1 MRNLYKNHRK
11 KGFYTNSLLRFKISC
26 KKEYIPVGCVP
37 STAVAVSPAM
47 HAPCHTCPP
56 PCHTCHAMHAS
67 VPHIPPPHP
76 PLLPSMPPFT
86 THAPFT
92 MHACPFHHTCP
103 PSLCVPPPFT
113 THTPLHNASVPPLP
127 CLPPP
132 QPDRMT
138 DACENIIF
146 PQPLL
151 RTVKIEIQF
160 GQHHSIFN
168 CAAAENK
175 MGWFISLSKWV
186 YDILTIIRFVS
197 LPYPV
202 GNSRIWSKTSFH
214 RINWKIPW
222 PNLNTIDI

>member
-1 MRNLYKNHRK
+1 
-11 KGFYTNSLLRFKISC
+11 
-26 KKEYIPVGCVP
+26 
-37 STAVAVSPAM
+37 M
-47 HAPCHTCPP
+47 HAPCHTHPP
-56 PCHTCHAMHAS
+56 AMHAPLATHTPPAMHAS

-76 PLLPSMPPFT
+76 PPFCQACPLHRTCPPSLCMPAPFT
-86 THAPFT
+86 THAPLHYVCLPLSPH
-92 MHACPFHHTCP
+92 MP
-103 PSLCVPPPFT
+103 P
-113 THTPLHNASVPPLP
+113 PLHNACPPLP

-132 QPDRMT
+132 PRPDRMT

-168 CAAAENK
+168 CATAENK
-175 MGWFISLSKWV
+175 TGWFISLSKWV
-186 YDILTIIRFVS
+186 YDILTITRFVS